1 MGFPVILGVQPQRHL
16 LERRGALLS
25 EAEWEGRKQEKME
38 TFKDNPESASLPV
51 KRERGTLEVPGRE
64 LEASGGSLIKT
75 VRGMEE
81 RSN

>member
-1 MGFPVILGVQPQRHL
+1 
-16 LERRGALLS
+16 
-25 EAEWEGRKQEKME
+25 ME

-51 KRERGTLEVPGRE
+51 KRERGTQEVPGRE
-64 LEASGGSLIKT
+64 LEASGGSLTKT